1 MVTIVT
7 TVLLVLGARKV
18 KHGFNTYDLAE
29 KLLNKNHLNLTKYHK
44 FTSNNFRTKVFILSL
59 GWLKMSPPL

>member
-29 KLLNKNHLNLTKYHK
+29 KLFNHLNLAKYHK
-44 FTSNNFRTKVFILSL
+44 FISNNFRTKVFILSL